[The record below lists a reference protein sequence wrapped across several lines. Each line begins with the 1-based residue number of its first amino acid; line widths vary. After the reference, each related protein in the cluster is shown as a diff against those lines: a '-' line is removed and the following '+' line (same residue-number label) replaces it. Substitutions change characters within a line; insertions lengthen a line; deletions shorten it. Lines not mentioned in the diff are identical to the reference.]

1 MTPKQLIAH
10 ANSLTSSFQETE
22 REIQKSYR
30 FKREKAIGL
39 GDTAEAN
46 VLFDEADAE
55 EKQLRE
61 CRDAF
66 LKCDA
71 EIDALLVSPAM
82 AKVTN
87 TIVEEKASEARGHM
101 QTIKDIAD
109 KVAAL
114 AAFTGFLVQ
123 VAGLIA
129 TFR

>member
-1 MTPKQLIAH
+1 MTPKQLINH

-22 REIQKSYR
+22 REMQKSYR
-30 FKREKAIGL
+30 LKREQAINL
-39 GDTAEAN
+39 GDTTEAN
-46 VLFDEADAE
+46 RLFDAADAE
-55 EKQLRE
+55 EAQLKK

-66 LKCDA
+66 LKCNA

-87 TIVEEKASEARGHM
+87 TVVDEKAAEARGHM